1 MNWLTL
7 NTTLRAILKT
17 LGAILVALGWTDAA
31 GEAGLSEHAAAIL
44 DGLAALIG
52 SGIWLYGFIAGIIRE
67 RITKRSEGTAAVP

>member
-31 GEAGLSEHAAAIL
+31 GEAGLSEHGGKLL
-44 DGLAALIG
+44 DAVIALVG
-52 SGIWLYGFIAGIIRE
+52 SGLWLYGFIAGLIRE
-67 RITKRSEGTAAVP
+67 RLTKRREGTTPA